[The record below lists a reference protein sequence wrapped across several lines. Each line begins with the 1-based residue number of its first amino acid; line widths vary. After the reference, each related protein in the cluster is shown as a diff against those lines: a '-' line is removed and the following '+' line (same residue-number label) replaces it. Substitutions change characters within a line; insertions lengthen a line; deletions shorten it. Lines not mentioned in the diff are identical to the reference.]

1 MFRVGAGVGQVTGRK
16 KTARIAGGFRYLLGA
31 LFLLQAPLSFRQRC
45 EMPKVKVKKLG
56 EGHERERGN
65 AGKIVALSWLEPTA
79 PHQSNRLYKPFF

>member
-16 KTARIAGGFRYLLGA
+16 KTARVAGGFRYLLGA

-56 EGHERERGN
+56 EGHERKTRQCRKNCGAWVTWN
-65 AGKIVALSWLEPTA
+65 YCAAPIEP
-79 PHQSNRLYKPFF
+79 SL

>member
-16 KTARIAGGFRYLLGA
+16 KKPPGSLAVFGICWVL

-56 EGHERERGN
+56 EGHGEN
-65 AGKIVALSWLEPTA
+65 AKDCSKNQGSATA
-79 PHQSNRLYKPFF
+79 PHQSNRLYKRFS